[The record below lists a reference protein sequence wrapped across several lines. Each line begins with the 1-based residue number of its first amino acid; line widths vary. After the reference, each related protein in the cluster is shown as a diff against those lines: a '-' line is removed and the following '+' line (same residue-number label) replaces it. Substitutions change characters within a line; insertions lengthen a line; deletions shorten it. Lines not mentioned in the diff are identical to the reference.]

1 MLSMNTS
8 VAVTGNL
15 RHDLE
20 RISETHEPRARPV
33 MSQVPEG
40 QRAIVE
46 ADAVPEPRAAMVERN
61 RRYEDRVEES
71 RVQVL
76 VAVGLMHSERV
87 LRAAAAELHESHGA
101 RAQ

>member
-1 MLSMNTS
+1 
-8 VAVTGNL
+8 
-15 RHDLE
+15 
-20 RISETHEPRARPV
+20 

-46 ADAVPEPRAAMVERN
+46 ADAMPEPRAATVERH
-61 RRYEDRVEES
+61 RRHEDGVEES

-76 VAVGLMHSERV
+76 VAVGLMHSEGV
-87 LRAAAAELHESHGA
+87 LRAAAAECHEAHGA